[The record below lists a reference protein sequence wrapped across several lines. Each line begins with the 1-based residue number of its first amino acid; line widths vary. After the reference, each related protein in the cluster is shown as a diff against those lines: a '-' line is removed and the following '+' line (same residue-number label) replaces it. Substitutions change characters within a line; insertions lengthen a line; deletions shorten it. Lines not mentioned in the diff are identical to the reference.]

1 MKKMSLLAA
10 SVAIALTG
18 CGGGS
23 GSDNTSTAQS
33 GLEITAI
40 DGYLKNAA
48 VWVDTNENLVL
59 DTGEDTKLDVVTNEY
74 GKFTLPEEYKS
85 QTVFIQAFAGQTEDT
100 TRGIVTETFSL
111 ASTSGSSVVNPMT
124 NMVVS
129 KVAKQLAS
137 DPTLDVVAAKKAAK
151 EEVVAKLT
159 QSGLNVDASMI
170 FGDYIAKADESKEA
184 QALNAIGEALVDN

>member
-1 MKKMSLLAA
+1 MNKMSLLAA

-23 GSDNTSTAQS
+23 GSDNTSTTQS

-59 DTGEDTKLDVVTNEY
+59 DTSEDTKLDVMTNEY

-85 QTVFIQAFAGQTEDT
+85 QTVFIQAVAGQTEDT

-111 ASTSGSSVVNPMT
+111 ASTSGSSV
-124 NMVVS
+124 
-129 KVAKQLAS
+129 
-137 DPTLDVVAAKKAAK
+137 
-151 EEVVAKLT
+151 
-159 QSGLNVDASMI
+159 
-170 FGDYIAKADESKEA
+170 
-184 QALNAIGEALVDN
+184 

>member
-111 ASTSGSSVVNPMT
+111 AS
-124 NMVVS
+124 
-129 KVAKQLAS
+129 
-137 DPTLDVVAAKKAAK
+137 
-151 EEVVAKLT
+151 
-159 QSGLNVDASMI
+159 
-170 FGDYIAKADESKEA
+170 
-184 QALNAIGEALVDN
+184 